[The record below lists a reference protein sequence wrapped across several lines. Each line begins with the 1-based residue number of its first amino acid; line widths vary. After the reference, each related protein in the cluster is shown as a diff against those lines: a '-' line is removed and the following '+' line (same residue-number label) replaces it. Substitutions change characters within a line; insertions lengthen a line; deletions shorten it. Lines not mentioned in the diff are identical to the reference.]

1 MTASTPFTPFADES
15 SVLSIGEWTAENR
28 TDRISLYGSLE
39 LTRDQAGLAKARQLQ
54 SLLNAVVAQLEAA
67 DLPEAISVK
76 AVETVA
82 NPFN

>member
-1 MTASTPFTPFADES
+1 MTVSTPFTPFADES
-15 SVLSIGEWTAENR
+15 SVLTIGEWTAENR

-39 LTRDQAGLAKARQLQ
+39 LTRDKAGLEKAKQLQ
-54 SLLNAVVAQLEAA
+54 SLINAVVSQLEVS
-67 DLPEAISVK
+67 DLPEAITIK